1 MLKQSTARNLMVFL
15 TASSDHV
22 TGLTGATLTITASKN
37 GAAFA
42 SITPTVTE
50 RGDGWYNLALTSAH
64 TDTLGDLVLHIT
76 AASADP
82 IDLREQVFAGLPGES
97 VTVSSIGTDVITST
111 ALASSAVTEIATG
124 VRTELTTELAR
135 IDVATS
141 TRLATA
147 GYTAPPSAATNATAV
162 RSELTTE
169 LGRIDVATSTRLAT
183 SGYTVPPTASA
194 NATAVRSELTT
205 ELGRIDVAVSTRL
218 ATSGYTTPPTVGDI
232 ADGVW
237 DEAISG
243 HLSAGSTG
251 KALDDASAG
260 GGGGGGTDWTAG
272 EREQIRFRLGIDG
285 TASTPSASPSLATPA
300 GVRTELSVELARID
314 TTISSRLASGSYS
327 AAPTASD
334 NATAVLLAAET
345 TPIRSDI
352 RKVNNYTIK
361 GSGTLIDPW
370 GPV

>member
-15 TASSDHV
+15 TDSTDHV
-22 TGLTGATLTITASKN
+22 TGLAGATLTITLSKN

-42 SITPTVTE
+42 SISPTVTE
-50 RGDGWYNLALTSAH
+50 RGNGWYNIALTSSH
-64 TDTLGDLVLHIT
+64 TDTLGDLVLRAT
-76 AASADP
+76 ASGADP

-124 VRTELTTELAR
+124 VRSELTTELGR

-147 GYTAPPSAATNATAV
+147 GYTAPPSAAANATAV

-169 LGRIDVATSTRLAT
+169 LSRIDVATSTRLAT

-218 ATSGYTTPPTVGDI
+218 ATSGYTAPPTVGDI
-232 ADGVW
+232 ADAVW
-237 DEAISG
+237 DEPISG

-260 GGGGGGTDWTAG
+260 GGGGATDWTAG

-300 GVRTELSVELARID
+300 AVRSELALELSRID
-314 TTISSRLASGSYS
+314 VATSTRLEGTAYS
-327 AAPTASD
+327 APPTASD

-352 RKVNNYTIK
+352 RKVNAYTIK
-361 GSGTLIDPW
+361 GSGTLLDPW

>member
-37 GAAFA
+37 GAAFG

-50 RGDGWYNLALTSAH
+50 RGDGWYSLALTTSH
-64 TDTLGDLVLHIT
+64 TDTLGDLVVHVT

-111 ALASSAVTEIATG
+111 AMASSAVTEIATG
-124 VRTELTTELAR
+124 VRTELTTELGR

-141 TRLATA
+141 TRLATS
-147 GYTAPPSAATNATAV
+147 GYTVPPTAAANATAV

-183 SGYTVPPTASA
+183 SGYTVPPT
-194 NATAVRSELTT
+194 
-205 ELGRIDVAVSTRL
+205 VA
-218 ATSGYTTPPTVGDI
+218 DI

-243 HLSAGSTG
+243 HLTAGTTG

-260 GGGGGGTDWTAG
+260 GGGGATDWTSG

-300 GVRTELSVELARID
+300 SVRTELTTELGRID
-314 TTISSRLASGSYS
+314 VATSTRLATSGYTVP
-327 AAPTASD
+327 PTASD

-352 RKVNNYTIK
+352 RKVNAYSVK
-361 GSGTLIDPW
+361 GSGTLADPW

>member
-1 MLKQSTARNLMVFL
+1 
-15 TASSDHV
+15 V

-183 SGYTVPPTASA
+183 A
-194 NATAVRSELTT
+194 
-205 ELGRIDVAVSTRL
+205 
-218 ATSGYTTPPTVGDI
+218 GYTTPPTVGDI
-232 ADGVW
+232 ADAVW

-251 KALDDASAG
+251 KALDDASA
-260 GGGGGGTDWTAG
+260 GGGGGTDWTAG

-300 GVRTELSVELARID
+300 GVRTELAVELARID

-361 GSGTLIDPW
+361 GSGTLLDPW

>member
-147 GYTAPPSAATNATAV
+147 GYTAPPSAAANATAV

-183 SGYTVPPTASA
+183 V
-194 NATAVRSELTT
+194 
-205 ELGRIDVAVSTRL
+205 
-218 ATSGYTTPPTVGDI
+218 GYTTPPTVGDI
-232 ADGVW
+232 ADAVW

-300 GVRTELSVELARID
+300 GVRTELAVELARID

>member
-15 TASSDHV
+15 TDSTDHV
-22 TGLTGATLTITASKN
+22 TGLAGASLTIALSKD

-42 SITPTVTE
+42 SVTPAVTD
-50 RGDGWYNLALTSAH
+50 RSDGWYNLALTTSH

-76 AASADP
+76 AAGADP

-124 VRTELTTELAR
+124 VRT
-135 IDVATS
+135 
-141 TRLATA
+141 
-147 GYTAPPSAATNATAV
+147 
-162 RSELTTE
+162 ELTTE

-218 ATSGYTTPPTVGDI
+218 ATSGYTAPDSAATI
-232 ADGVW
+232 ADAVW
-237 DEAISG
+237 DEALSG
-243 HLSAGSTG
+243 HTTAGSTG
-251 KALDDASAG
+251 KALDDASS
-260 GGGGGGTDWTAG
+260 GGGGTDWTAT
-272 EREQIRFRLGIDG
+272 EREHIRSRLGIDG
-285 TASTPSASPSLATPA
+285 TASAPSATPTLATPA
-300 GVRTELSVELARID
+300 SVRTELTVELSRID
-314 TTISSRLASGSYS
+314 VTTSSRLATSGYT
-327 AAPTASD
+327 APPTASD
-334 NATAVLLAAET
+334 NATATLLAAET

-352 RKVNNYTIK
+352 RKVNAYSVK
-361 GSGTLIDPW
+361 GSGTLLDPW

>member
-183 SGYTVPPTASA
+183 V
-194 NATAVRSELTT
+194 
-205 ELGRIDVAVSTRL
+205 
-218 ATSGYTTPPTVGDI
+218 GYTTPPTVGDI
-232 ADGVW
+232 ADAVW

-251 KALDDASAG
+251 KALDDASA
-260 GGGGGGTDWTAG
+260 GGGGGTDWTAG

-300 GVRTELSVELARID
+300 GVRTELAVELARID

>member
-183 SGYTVPPTASA
+183 A
-194 NATAVRSELTT
+194 
-205 ELGRIDVAVSTRL
+205 
-218 ATSGYTTPPTVGDI
+218 GYTTPPTVGDI
-232 ADGVW
+232 ADAVW

-251 KALDDASAG
+251 KALDDASA
-260 GGGGGGTDWTAG
+260 GGGGGTDWTAG

-300 GVRTELSVELARID
+300 GVRTELAVELARID

>member
-50 RGDGWYNLALTSAH
+50 RGDGWYNLALTTAH

-141 TRLATA
+141 TRLAT
-147 GYTAPPSAATNATAV
+147 
-162 RSELTTE
+162 
-169 LGRIDVATSTRLAT
+169 

-218 ATSGYTTPPTVGDI
+218 ATAGYTTPPTVGDI
-232 ADGVW
+232 ADAVW

-260 GGGGGGTDWTAG
+260 GGGGATDWTAG

-285 TASTPSASPSLATPA
+285 TAAAPSASPSLATPA
-300 GVRTELSVELARID
+300 GVRTELAVELARID
-314 TTISSRLASGSYS
+314 TTISSRLATGSYS

-352 RKVNNYTIK
+352 RKVNAYTLK

>member
-15 TASSDHV
+15 TDSTDHV
-22 TGLTGATLTITASKN
+22 TGLAGATLTITLSKD
-37 GAAFA
+37 GAAFG

-50 RGDGWYNLALTSAH
+50 RGDGWYNIALTTAH
-64 TDTLGDLVLHIT
+64 TDTLGDLVLRAT
-76 AASADP
+76 AAGADP

-111 ALASSAVTEIATG
+111 ALASSAVTEIAAG
-124 VRTELTTELAR
+124 VRSELTTELGR

-169 LGRIDVATSTRLAT
+169 LGRIDVAVSTRLSTA
-183 SGYTVPPTASA
+183 GYTVPPT
-194 NATAVRSELTT
+194 
-205 ELGRIDVAVSTRL
+205 VS
-218 ATSGYTTPPTVGDI
+218 DI

-285 TASTPSASPSLATPA
+285 TASTPAASPSLATPTA
-300 GVRTELSVELARID
+300 VRTELATELARID

-352 RKVNNYTIK
+352 RKVNAYTIK
-361 GSGTLIDPW
+361 GSGTLLDPW

>member
-183 SGYTVPPTASA
+183 V
-194 NATAVRSELTT
+194 
-205 ELGRIDVAVSTRL
+205 
-218 ATSGYTTPPTVGDI
+218 GYTTPPTVGDI
-232 ADGVW
+232 ADAVW

-300 GVRTELSVELARID
+300 GVRTELAVELARID

-361 GSGTLIDPW
+361 GSGTLLDPW

>member
-183 SGYTVPPTASA
+183 A
-194 NATAVRSELTT
+194 
-205 ELGRIDVAVSTRL
+205 
-218 ATSGYTTPPTVGDI
+218 GYTTPPTVGDI
-232 ADGVW
+232 ADAVW

-300 GVRTELSVELARID
+300 GVRTELAVELARID

-361 GSGTLIDPW
+361 GSGTLLDPW